1 MLLNL
6 EKLQKKYSLDI
17 KGIIHI
23 GAHYGQEYRV
33 YKRMGITNL
42 IFFEPVPEAFEV
54 LKNNVNGIVV
64 NKALGN
70 YNGKAI
76 IHIASNEGV
85 SSSLLE
91 PLYHTVQYP
100 KILFDETLEI
110 NIVKLDD
117 YLGGCTEFNFIN
129 IDVQGYELEVFKGAT
144 EALESMDYIMT
155 EVNRRELY
163 KGCVQVTELD
173 RFLDEYG
180 FKRVETFWPEI
191 TWGDALY
198 IKHA

>member
-6 EKLQKKYSLDI
+6 EELQKKYNLNI

-23 GAHYGQEYRV
+23 GAHQGQEYST

-42 IFFEPVPEAFEV
+42 IFFEPIPESFGV
-54 LKNNVNGIVV
+54 LKNNVRGIVV
-64 NKALGN
+64 NKALGS

-76 IHIASNEGV
+76 IYIASNEGV

-91 PLYHTVQYP
+91 PLYHSVQYP
-100 KILFDETLEI
+100 EILFDDTLEVDI
-110 NIVKLDD
+110 IKLDD
-117 YLGGCTEFNFIN
+117 YLGHCTEFNFIN
-129 IDVQGYELEVFKGAT
+129 IDVQGYELEVFKGAV
-144 EALESMDYIMT
+144 EALENIDYIMT
-155 EVNRRELY
+155 EVNRRDLY

-173 RFLDEYG
+173 SFLDGYG
-180 FKRVETFWPEI
+180 FERVETCWPEI

-198 IKHA
+198 IKK